1 MCRLPRFH
9 ELTPFR
15 RAGHAATGRCRSSL
29 LHRLDMKLDQI
40 GDELSSRRSRWNHHH
55 RDVDAVAEPLDRGS
69 VDEVPD
75 PPVTVA
81 ADHHQAGS
89 VPASE
94 YLL

>member
-1 MCRLPRFH
+1 
-9 ELTPFR
+9 
-15 RAGHAATGRCRSSL
+15 
-29 LHRLDMKLDQI
+29 MKLDQI
-40 GDELSSRRSRWNHHH
+40 GDELSSRRSRWNHQHLN
-55 RDVDAVAEPLDRGS
+55 VDAVTQALDRGS

-81 ADHHQAGS
+81 AHHHQVGS